1 MPNSVQCPGCASL
14 NRPDA
19 VHGRSCGRRLESHS
33 ASSRKDPSVALQRV
47 TSGEVFTAVVAE
59 TGKKPAP
66 NRATEGP
73 ATPAGTAASVEPN
86 IDDNSDVLAAAVDG
100 IRAKA
105 QGEGHRFKPYV
116 RPGDR
121 RKPIEAAKRGAA
133 KHLPHSVALLRGV
146 AFARGAGAPLHA

>member
-19 VHGRSCGRRLESHS
+19 VNCRICGRRLESPS

-59 TGKKPAP
+59 SGKKPAP

-100 IRAKA
+100 IRAQA
-105 QGEGHRFKPYV
+105 QGGSQRLQPYV
-116 RPGDR
+116 RSGDR
-121 RKPIEAAKRGAA
+121 KETNEAAKRGAA
-133 KHLPHSVALLRGV
+133 EHLHDLVAL
-146 AFARGAGAPLHA
+146 

>member
-19 VHGRSCGRRLESHS
+19 VNCRICGRRLESPS

-86 IDDNSDVLAAAVDG
+86 IDDNSDVLAAAVG
-100 IRAKA
+100 GMPGKA
-105 QGEGHRFKPYV
+105 QGGGHPLKPYQP
-116 RPGDR
+116 PGGLQETDHVA
-121 RKPIEAAKRGAA
+121 KP
-133 KHLPHSVALLRGV
+133 
-146 AFARGAGAPLHA
+146 